1 MDETTRMIVTRLFQ
15 LFMLVPVIFAF
26 RQLYK
31 DVYDHKP
38 DTHKDPDQD

>member
-15 LFMLVPVIFAF
+15 LVMLLPVIFAF

-31 DVYDHKP
+31 DVYDNKSVSN
-38 DTHKDPDQD
+38 KDPEKD